1 MSRPAW
7 HFSPATLTPFFSFAR
22 FIIVVVMIL
31 YCLVGMEIVKL
42 RHKFKL
48 TNNDHI
54 TQASTT
60 SANNVSFDHPSNA
73 VTMTV
78 EANVQ
83 SQPVHIADSH
93 GRKESVSALLSKSSI
108 DRISASH
115 LHPSNSITLDHRP
128 PKQVS
133 FREYVFMPLMFF
145 IALLATWLAPTI
157 NRISTFINPGHESYP
172 LLLAVGAMGSLRGFW
187 NGVVF
192 ITIGMK
198 RRRRQTKL
206 GKRTGTS

>member
-1 MSRPAW
+1 
-7 HFSPATLTPFFSFAR
+7 
-22 FIIVVVMIL
+22 MIL

-48 TNNDHI
+48 TNDHI
-54 TQASTT
+54 TQASIT
-60 SANNVSFDHPSNA
+60 SANSVSLDHPNNA

-78 EANVQ
+78 KANVQ
-83 SQPVHIADSH
+83 LHPVRIAESH

-108 DRISASH
+108 DQISTSH
-115 LHPSNSITLDHRP
+115 LRPSNSITLDHRP
-128 PKQVS
+128 PRQVS

-145 IALLATWLAPTI
+145 IALLATWVAPTI
-157 NRISTFINPGHESYP
+157 NRISAFINPGYESYP

-192 ITIGMK
+192 ITTGMK
-198 RRRRQTKL
+198 GRRRQIKL
-206 GKRTGTS
+206 GKRTVTS